1 VYLFPAIGG
10 ASVAS
15 GYFPQSRL
23 DVIGETVMERI
34 ASGEYDY
41 RKNSV

>member
-1 VYLFPAIGG
+1 MPALLDRGRERLLGILPGG
-10 ASVAS
+10 
-15 GYFPQSRL
+15 RL